1 MIIIQRVVLFVGVLL
16 IASLSACISLIKEP
30 SPITVYSL
38 RSTDNSQ
45 NNAWPAVPW
54 SLTITRPISNT
65 FLDSNRITVRP
76 EANILKVYQGANWS
90 DSLPDLVQ
98 EKLLETF
105 ENSGKIKTVSRQN
118 SGVPAEVALLLDI
131 RQFESVYISGQKKPN
146 VLIQIHA
153 KLLEY
158 PSNRVITSKT
168 FNADIAT
175 NSKDIPDVVQAFE
188 TGLNTV
194 NQEIVGW
201 ALTNGHGKTK

>member
-1 MIIIQRVVLFVGVLL
+1 MIIIQRVLLLVGVLL

-38 RSTDNSQ
+38 RSNDNSQ
-45 NNAWPAVPW
+45 NTAWPVVPW
-54 SLTITRPISNT
+54 SLTIARPISNT
-65 FLDSNRITVRP
+65 FLDSNRIVVRP

-105 ENSGKIKTVSRQN
+105 ENSGKIKAVSRQN

-158 PSNRVITSKT
+158 PSNRVIASKT
-168 FNADIAT
+168 FNTDTTTA
-175 NSKDIPDVVQAFE
+175 SKDIPDVVQAFE
-188 TGLNTV
+188 TGMNSV

-201 ALTNGHGKTK
+201 ALANGHGKTK

>member
-1 MIIIQRVVLFVGVLL
+1 MITNQRIRILVSFLL
-16 IASLSACISLIKEP
+16 MASLSACISLIKEP

-38 RSTDNSQ
+38 RSTGNSQ
-45 NNAWPAVPW
+45 NQDWPTVPW
-54 SLTITRPISNT
+54 SLTITRPLSNT
-65 FLDSNRITVRP
+65 FLDSNRIVVRP

-90 DSLPDLVQ
+90 DSLPDLIQ

-105 ENSGKIKTVSRQN
+105 ENSGKIKAVSRQN

-131 RQFESVYISGQKKPN
+131 RQFESVYLAGQKKPN

-158 PSNRVITSKT
+158 PSNRVIASKT
-168 FNADIAT
+168 FNTDVAT
-175 NSKDIPDVVQAFE
+175 ASKDIPDVVQAFE
-188 TGLNTV
+188 TGLNTA

-201 ALTNGHGKTK
+201 ALANGRGKTK

>member
-1 MIIIQRVVLFVGVLL
+1 MIIIQRVLLLVGVLL

-38 RSTDNSQ
+38 RSSDNSQ
-45 NNAWPAVPW
+45 NNAWPVVPW

-65 FLDSNRITVRP
+65 FLDSNRIAVRP

-105 ENSGKIKTVSRQN
+105 ENSGKIKAVSRQN
-118 SGVPAEVALLLDI
+118 SGVPAEVALMLDI
-131 RQFESVYISGQKKPN
+131 RQFESVYVDGQKTPN
-146 VLIQIHA
+146 AIIQIHV

-158 PSNRVITSKT
+158 PSSRVIASNT
-168 FNADIAT
+168 FNADVVSV
-175 NSKDIPDVVQAFE
+175 SKDIPDVVHAFE
-188 TGLNTV
+188 TALNTI
-194 NQEIVGW
+194 NQEIAGW
-201 ALTNGHGKTK
+201 ALTNGHGKNK

>member
-1 MIIIQRVVLFVGVLL
+1 MITNQRIRILVSVLL
-16 IASLSACISLIKEP
+16 IVSLSACISLIKEP

-38 RSTDNSQ
+38 RSTGNSQ
-45 NNAWPAVPW
+45 NQDWPTVPW
-54 SLTITRPISNT
+54 SLTISRPISNT
-65 FLDSNRITVRP
+65 FLDSNRIVVRP

-105 ENSGKIKTVSRQN
+105 ENSGKIKAVSRQN

-131 RQFESVYISGQKKPN
+131 RQFESVYIAGQKKPN

-158 PSNRVITSKT
+158 PSNRVIASKT
-168 FNADIAT
+168 FNSDVAT
-175 NSKDIPDVVQAFE
+175 ASKDIPDVVQSFE

-201 ALTNGHGKTK
+201 VLANGHGKTK